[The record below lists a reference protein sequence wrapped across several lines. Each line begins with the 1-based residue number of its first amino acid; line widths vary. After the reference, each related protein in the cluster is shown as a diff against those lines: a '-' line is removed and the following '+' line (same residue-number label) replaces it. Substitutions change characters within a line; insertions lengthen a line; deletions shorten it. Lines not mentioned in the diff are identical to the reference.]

1 MGYLSSVI
9 GESKVT
15 LKKLNPTRWAGRL
28 TSLMGVK
35 RRYCDVLKALTRIIL
50 EHRSAAEREEAFRLR
65 NALQSFEF
73 VLTKVMSAVNAA
85 SIYLQ
90 SKDVDLLT
98 AAEKLKTAF
107 EDLSSYREQFSD
119 AVEEAKKVCSV
130 WGVETVF
137 KDKRVGKTK
146 RHFDELCM

>member
-1 MGYLSSVI
+1 
-9 GESKVT
+9 

-28 TSLMGVK
+28 TTLMGVK
-35 RRYCDVLKALTRIIL
+35 HRYCAVLKALTRIIL
-50 EHRSAAEREEAFRLR
+50 EQRNAAEREEAVRLR

-73 VLTKVMSAVNAA
+73 VLLVVVLTKVMSAVNAA

-98 AAEKLKTAF
+98 AVEKLKTAF

-130 WGVETVF
+130 SG
-137 KDKRVGKTK
+137 G
-146 RHFDELCM
+146 

>member
-1 MGYLSSVI
+1 
-9 GESKVT
+9 
-15 LKKLNPTRWAGRL
+15 
-28 TSLMGVK
+28 
-35 RRYCDVLKALTRIIL
+35 
-50 EHRSAAEREEAFRLR
+50 
-65 NALQSFEF
+65 
-73 VLTKVMSAVNAA
+73 MSAVNAA

-130 WGVETVF
+130 WGLKQCSKISVWARRNGTLMSCACEDTRFDNPEYRFRVSVFHRLIDTVTSQITH
-137 KDKRVGKTK
+137 D
-146 RHFDELCM
+146 

>member
-1 MGYLSSVI
+1 M
-9 GESKVT
+9 
-15 LKKLNPTRWAGRL
+15 R
-28 TSLMGVK
+28 

-73 VLTKVMSAVNAA
+73 VLLVVVLTKVMSAVNAA

-130 WGVETVF
+130 WGLKQCSKISVWARKNGTLMSCVKTLDSTTLSIASEFQFSTV
-137 KDKRVGKTK
+137 
-146 RHFDELCM
+146 

>member
-1 MGYLSSVI
+1 M
-9 GESKVT
+9 
-15 LKKLNPTRWAGRL
+15 R
-28 TSLMGVK
+28 

-73 VLTKVMSAVNAA
+73 VLLVVVLGHVGGQCCINAA

-137 KDKRVGKTK
+137 KDKRVGKKK
-146 RHFDELCM
+146 RHFDELYM